1 MSRQSKTN
9 ATKTRSRKPAAIKR
23 RGTPTSRRH
32 SGRRSSQSID
42 QLRRELDEAREQ
54 QAATADVL
62 HIVSASSGEVKPV
75 FQAILNNAV
84 RICDAKFANLSLYD
98 GEAFR
103 AAAFHNVSP
112 EYAEARL
119 RQPWRPHPRSGGAKI
134 VRTKQ
139 PVQIDDVRT
148 SSAYH
153 EGDWNVRAL
162 VDIGGARTLLLVP
175 MVKDNVLV
183 GLIGIYHKEV
193 RPFTD
198 KQIALVQN
206 FAAQAVIAIE
216 NARLLSELRQ
226 SLEQQTATSDV
237 LRVISSSPSE
247 LTPVF
252 QSILANATRLC
263 DANFGMLNLYDRRIS
278 LSGDT

>member
-1 MSRQSKTN
+1 MRRRSKPN
-9 ATKTRSRKPAAIKR
+9 ATKTPNRKRAAIKR
-23 RGTPTSRRH
+23 HLTPASRHH
-32 SGRRSSQSID
+32 SGHRPDQSID

-54 QAATADVL
+54 QAATTDVL
-62 HIVSASSGEVKPV
+62 RIVSASSGEVKPV
-75 FQAILNNAV
+75 FEAILNKAV
-84 RICDAKFANLSLYD
+84 RICNAKFANLSLYD

-153 EGDWNVRAL
+153 EGDWNVRAI

-175 MVKDNVLV
+175 MVKDNVWSKTMYWLV
-183 GLIGIYHKEV
+183 
-193 RPFTD
+193 
-198 KQIALVQN
+198 
-206 FAAQAVIAIE
+206 
-216 NARLLSELRQ
+216 
-226 SLEQQTATSDV
+226 
-237 LRVISSSPSE
+237 
-247 LTPVF
+247 
-252 QSILANATRLC
+252 
-263 DANFGMLNLYDRRIS
+263 
-278 LSGDT
+278 